1 VFNILLLWKYVSCC
15 WKETTKRL
23 TAQTSS
29 QQNVMYVA
37 DRHYGPRREPDLST
51 VMVPEKPLA
60 KVGKLVEN

>member
-1 VFNILLLWKYVSCC
+1 MF
-15 WKETTKRL
+15 
-23 TAQTSS
+23 
-29 QQNVMYVA
+29 MYVA

>member
-1 VFNILLLWKYVSCC
+1 
-15 WKETTKRL
+15 
-23 TAQTSS
+23 
-29 QQNVMYVA
+29 VA